1 MTLNSWTPQD
11 DPGTL
16 TEHRE
21 RIVFASPMSA
31 RAWYL
36 DSPPTPPQSWGCRCY
51 AEPIPLDRTPTRY
64 PKRWSRAKRKAAR
77 AREAR
82 AVDRTIARVLGI
94 ARKFR
99 RAP

>member
-1 MTLNSWTPQD
+1 MSLTLDYKWIPQD
-11 DPGTL
+11 DT
-16 TEHRE
+16 TVRAEHRDLDY
-21 RIVFASPMSA
+21 RVFPAEPV
-31 RAWYL
+31 R
-36 DSPPTPPQSWGCRCY
+36 PPACRCV
-51 AEPIPLDRTPTRY
+51 AVSLRTMRPLTRY

>member
-1 MTLNSWTPQD
+1 MNPHQWTPQD
-11 DPGTL
+11 DATVRA
-16 TEHRE
+16 EHRDPPRL
-21 RIVFASPMSA
+21 RITDAPPSPA
-31 RAWYL
+31 Q
-36 DSPPTPPQSWGCRCY
+36 PPACRCF
-51 AEPIPLDRTPTRY
+51 ADPIISDRTPTRY

>member
-1 MTLNSWTPQD
+1 MSLTLDYKWIPQD
-11 DPGTL
+11 DATVRA
-16 TEHRE
+16 EHH
-21 RIVFASPMSA
+21 ILPPWALNPLLPSFA
-31 RAWYL
+31 R
-36 DSPPTPPQSWGCRCY
+36 CRCF
-51 AEPIPLDRTPTRY
+51 AEPIISDRKPTRY

>member
-1 MTLNSWTPQD
+1 MSLTLDYKWIPQD
-11 DPGTL
+11 DATVRA
-16 TEHRE
+16 EHLDR
-21 RIVFASPMSA
+21 VMFASPMA
-31 RAWYL
+31 TWTW
-36 DSPPTPPQSWGCRCY
+36 SPACRCY
-51 AEPIPLDRTPTRY
+51 ANPIPLDITPTRY

-77 AREAR
+77 AREMR